1 VRELHVPTVELVEG
15 FVRAAD
21 KGPRGFGVLL
31 HPEVRIALEDP
42 LELSIVNALETV
54 IGIAGLRSYSRKP
67 AFSAMT
73 YFCIFAWARVMRSWL
88 PL

>member
-1 VRELHVPTVELVEG
+1 VRDLHAPTVELAEG
-15 FVRAAD
+15 FLRAAD
-21 KGPRGFGVLL
+21 KGLRGFGVLL
-31 HPEVRIALEDP
+31 HPEIWIALEDP

-54 IGIAGLRSYSRKP
+54 NGIAGLRSCSKES

-73 YFCIFAWARVMRSWL
+73 FLCMFAWARVMRSWL